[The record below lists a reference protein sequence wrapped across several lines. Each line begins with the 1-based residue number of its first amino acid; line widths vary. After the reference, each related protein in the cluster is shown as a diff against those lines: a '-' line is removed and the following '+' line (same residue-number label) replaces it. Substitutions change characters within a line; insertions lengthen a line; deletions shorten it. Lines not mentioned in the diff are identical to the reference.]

1 MEPTTIMAAASV
13 AQGVMGF
20 RGNRAAARQ
29 AQQVAEYTAQVQENE
44 LILTQRARRDQEV
57 SLRRNSEMLKGTQR
71 VTTAASGVQMSGSP
85 LEAMKDTYFNTEVDA
100 LRIQYAGSVEEAN
113 AASNAAMA
121 RMTGKAQASAYNM
134 SALTSVIGAT
144 SAMASFQQQQT
155 LLGQRTAAYD
165 AQVDF
170 QNRLLSLEE
179 AGYQK
184 ELSS

>member
-20 RGNRAAARQ
+20 KGNRAAAKQ
-29 AQQVAEYTAQVQENE
+29 AQQVADYQAQVAENE
-44 LILTQRARRDQEV
+44 LVLTQRARRDQEV
-57 SLRRNSEMLKGTQR
+57 SLRRNSDRLKGTQ
-71 VTTAASGVQMSGSP
+71 TMSGSP
-85 LEAMKDTYFNTEVDA
+85 LLALKDTYFNTEVDA
-100 LRIQYAGSVEEAN
+100 LRIQYAGSVEAAN

-121 RMTGKAQASAYNM
+121 RMTGKAQAAAYNT
-134 SALTSVIGAT
+134 AAFTSIIGAG

-165 AQVDF
+165 AQVNF
-170 QNRLLSLEE
+170 QNRLLALEE
-179 AGYQK
+179 ARYNK

>member
-20 RGNRAAARQ
+20 KGNRAAAKQ
-29 AQQVAEYTAQVQENE
+29 AQQVADYQAQVAENE
-44 LILTQRARRDQEV
+44 LVLTQRARRDQEV
-57 SLRRNSEMLKGTQR
+57 SLRRNSDRLKGTQR
-71 VTTAASGVQMSGSP
+71 AATAASQITMSGSP
-85 LEAMKDTYFNTEVDA
+85 LLALKDTYFNTEVDA
-100 LRIQYAGSVEEAN
+100 LRIQYAGSVEAAN

-121 RMTGKAQASAYNM
+121 RMTGKAQAAAYNT
-134 SALTSVIGAT
+134 AAFTSIIGAG

-165 AQVDF
+165 AQVNF
-170 QNRLLSLEE
+170 QNRLLALEE
-179 AGYQK
+179 ARYNK

>member
-20 RGNRAAARQ
+20 KGNRAAARQ
-29 AQQVAEYTAQVQENE
+29 AAAVGEYQAQVAENE
-44 LILTQRARRDQEV
+44 LILTQRARRNQEV
-57 SLRRNSEMLKGTQR
+57 SLRRNSERLKGSQR
-71 VTTAASGVQMSGSP
+71 VATAASGIQMSGSP

-134 SALTSVIGAT
+134 AALTSVVGAT
-144 SAMASFQQQQT
+144 SAMANFRQQQT

-165 AQVDF
+165 AQVGF
-170 QNRLLSLEE
+170 QNRMLALEKSR
-179 AGYQK
+179 YQK